1 MSQIHILVIDDD
13 PDLLFL
19 VAHGIKSLSS
29 TYQVTTA
36 EDGPS
41 ALEQMQNRRFDLIV
55 TDYMMPAMT
64 GLEVIEQARQILPE
78 AHYILMTAH
87 HDTAYIRDKIG
98 GLELHGFIS
107 KPFTM
112 PDLLA
117 VVAPVLAEQDTA
129 SRRIETEPLT
139 LSKDCQEQVQTLH
152 RQTGAHSV
160 LLANSDGKPVY
171 SSGYIN
177 RDEALRL
184 AAFVSANF
192 LAIVELATLFGD
204 NQSTFTSS
212 YYQGS
217 KYNIHA
223 YDINGNYFLAV
234 VFGVGGKPGTVWF
247 YTKQAAIALAA
258 LLPKTKSKFA
268 SQDELNVATDFNN
281 IVQRQS

>member
-1 MSQIHILVIDDD
+1 MSDIRILVIDDD

-29 TYQVTTA
+29 IYQVTTA
-36 EDGPS
+36 ENGPL
-41 ALEQMQNRRFDLIV
+41 ALEQIQNRHFDLIV

-78 AHYILMTAH
+78 AYYILMTAH
-87 HDTAYIRDKIG
+87 HNTAYIRDKIN
-98 GLELHGFIS
+98 GLDLDGFIS

-112 PDLLA
+112 PELLA
-117 VVAPVLAEQDTA
+117 VVGQVLSKQGPA
-129 SRRIETEPLT
+129 SQTIEPDIFVLN
-139 LSKDCQEQVQTLH
+139 KDCQEQVQVLH

-160 LLANSDGKPVY
+160 LLVNSDGKPVY
-171 SSGYIN
+171 SSGHIN
-177 RDEALRL
+177 RNDALRL

-192 LAIVELATLFGD
+192 LAIVELANLFGD

-217 KYNIHA
+217 KYNIYA
-223 YDINGNYFLAV
+223 YDINGHYFLAV

-247 YTKQAAIALAA
+247 YTKQAANALAA
-258 LLPKTKSKFA
+258 LLPKTKSKIA
-268 SQDELNVATDFNN
+268 PPDKLDVATDFKN